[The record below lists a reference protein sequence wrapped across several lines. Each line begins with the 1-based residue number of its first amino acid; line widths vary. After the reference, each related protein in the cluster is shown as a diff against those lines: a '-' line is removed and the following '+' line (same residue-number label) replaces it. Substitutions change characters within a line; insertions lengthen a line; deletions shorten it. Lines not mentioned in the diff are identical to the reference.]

1 MRLYDIAEAYR
12 ALSDQLEAAQTPEEM
27 KQTLADTLESIEG
40 DFEDK
45 AENMAALIAEYT
57 ATIEG
62 CKAEIAR
69 LTGKAARAENAIAS
83 IKNYLKAVMNMTG
96 KKKLK
101 AGTWTISIAK
111 NGGKAP
117 IIWKIIPEDID
128 LEAIPEKYVRR
139 SAQLNTAAIR
149 ETLEDG
155 GFLSFAELGERGDSL
170 RIK

>member
-1 MRLYDIAEAYR
+1 MRLYEIAEAYR
-12 ALSDQLEAAQTPEEM
+12 ALSDQLEAAHTPDEM

-57 ATIEG
+57 A
-62 CKAEIAR
+62 
-69 LTGKAARAENAIAS
+69 
-83 IKNYLKAVMNMTG
+83 
-96 KKKLK
+96 
-101 AGTWTISIAK
+101 
-111 NGGKAP
+111 
-117 IIWKIIPEDID
+117 
-128 LEAIPEKYVRR
+128 AIPEKYVRR
-139 SAQLNTAAIR
+139 SAQLNTAAIL